1 MTFTKDEIDGKI
13 TLKLSGML
21 DTANSVEFET
31 IMTEASD
38 ATSELTVDFSG
49 IEYISSSGLRVLLK
63 IQKKM
68 AAKGTMIICNVN
80 NAVKEVFDLTGFS
93 EILTVK

>member
-68 AAKGTMIICNVN
+68 AAKGAMIICNVN